1 MLVGTHIV
9 FHVEDGGGLLEG
21 REGLFFCSL
30 KSFFGFEVWYLMSV
44 LTGCVAVGSIPRGW
58 WWRPAGGGGR
68 EGGGGQG
75 WRQPLT
81 MTHCGQ

>member
-30 KSFFGFEVWYLMSV
+30 KSFFGFEVWCLMYLMSV
-44 LTGCVAVGSIPRGW
+44 LPLVVFHVD
-58 WWRPAGGGGR
+58 GGGGLVE
-68 EGGGGQG
+68 EGGRGEVDKGGG
-75 WRQPLT
+75 SL
-81 MTHCGQ
+81 